1 MTAFVSAESIQLR
14 PTQSLADN
22 VSFLESL
29 ERELSVSDKPGD
41 RRLQLNVR
49 CDSTVRADKGLIVH
63 FVIQALKLA

>member
-29 ERELSVSDKPGD
+29 EREFSVSDKPGE

-49 CDSTVRADKGLIVH
+49 CDSTVPGVSAKETKQHLQHRRN
-63 FVIQALKLA
+63 F